1 MYQVKVDGR
10 VYTSRVNTQPLARSN
25 VQVSSQKSEFSPP
38 THYFKVMLSAPAPW
52 PPMDGV
58 VRDLVYKPNPEFT
71 AFYIGTMV
79 FRLKVGWM
87 MHNVVQSEASTTR
100 TPTF

>member
-1 MYQVKVDGR
+1 
-10 VYTSRVNTQPLARSN
+10 
-25 VQVSSQKSEFSPP
+25 
-38 THYFKVMLSAPAPW
+38 MLSAPAPW

-79 FRLKVGWM
+79 FWLKVG
-87 MHNVVQSEASTTR
+87 
-100 TPTF
+100 